1 MNILFQNKKITLFV
15 TGSIAVYKSLI
26 LTRLLVKN
34 NNDVQVVMTEAAQ
47 KFVTPLAFQTL
58 SKHRVVTD
66 DFSSD
71 DPKSIPHVKL
81 ADETDLAIVAPAT
94 ANTIAKMADGIA
106 DNVVN
111 ATLLATTSPIF
122 VIPAMNNHMF
132 NNFATQNNLTR
143 LASAGIHVMTPETG
157 FLAEGYSGQGRMPE
171 PETILNWVMSSYQ
184 PVPTALTGKKVVVT
198 AGGTREPLDPVR
210 YLTNHSSGK
219 MGYAIAHAA
228 QLAGAE
234 VTLISANSSLQIPN
248 HVRLIK
254 VETAAD
260 MLTAVQ
266 KAFQSADVL
275 IMSAAIADFRP
286 AHVADRK
293 IKKSTDNQRMTLDLI
308 RNPDIL
314 ETVGQTK
321 QKDQVMIGFAAE
333 TNDLIMN
340 AQKKI
345 KAKNL
350 DMIVANDVSKKTIGF
365 NSDNNQVTFLFANG
379 DQIKTDVESKQQ
391 IANRL
396 VRLIAD
402 KFL

>member
-143 LASAGIHVMTPETG
+143 LASAGIHVMIPEIG

-379 DQIKTDVESKQQ
+379 DQIKTDVQSKQQ

>member
-111 ATLLATTSPIF
+111 ATLLATASPIF

>member
-171 PETILNWVMSSYQ
+171 PEAILNWVMSSYQ

>member
-379 DQIKTDVESKQQ
+379 DQIKTDVQSKQQ

>member
-34 NNDVQVVMTEAAQ
+34 NNDIQVVMTEAAQ

-111 ATLLATTSPIF
+111 ATLLATASPIF

>member
-1 MNILFQNKKITLFV
+1 MFQNKKITLFV

-111 ATLLATTSPIF
+111 ATLLATASPIF

>member
-1 MNILFQNKKITLFV
+1 VNILFQNKKITLFV

-111 ATLLATTSPIF
+111 ATLLATASPIF

>member
-1 MNILFQNKKITLFV
+1 MFQNKKITLFV

-248 HVRLIK
+248 HVRLIN

-260 MLTAVQ
+260 MLTAVH

-345 KAKNL
+345 KVKNL

>member
-143 LASAGIHVMTPETG
+143 LASAGIHVMIPEIG

>member
-1 MNILFQNKKITLFV
+1 M

>member
-1 MNILFQNKKITLFV
+1 MFQNKKITLFV

-171 PETILNWVMSSYQ
+171 PEAILNWVMSSYQ

>member
-111 ATLLATTSPIF
+111 ATLLVTASPIF

>member
-1 MNILFQNKKITLFV
+1 MFQNKKITLFV

>member
-143 LASAGIHVMTPETG
+143 LASAGIHVMTPEIG

-379 DQIKTDVESKQQ
+379 DQIKTDVQSKQQ